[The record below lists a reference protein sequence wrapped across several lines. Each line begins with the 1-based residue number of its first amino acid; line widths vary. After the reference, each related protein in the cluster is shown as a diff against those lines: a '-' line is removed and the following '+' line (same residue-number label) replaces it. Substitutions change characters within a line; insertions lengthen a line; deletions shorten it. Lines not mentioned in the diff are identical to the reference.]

1 MASKELMKAFAVTL
15 SEPKGMQDRQT
26 AEDLMT
32 LHGGGHQCLLAPQSS
47 VVIKP
52 RDIQYASG
60 IHIAF
65 LLDTVI
71 YSLFILPRGKI
82 VSDLLI
88 R

>member
-15 SEPKGMQDRQT
+15 SEPDRQT

-71 YSLFILPRGKI
+71 CSPFILPRGKI